1 KYTSIVTELSGK
13 KHYKTEGS
21 YEYYTYDNF
30 ESKSVARFAKDNG
43 ITEEEVYTNHAD
55 KIFRTTNAQSSVRQT
70 VIDETEHLENE
81 VVSLEYEPIKGKDQ
95 GNKIEILYKNPN
107 RNMFMFLS
115 DVVEFID
122 NKPYYYENIT
132 TLWDDIE
139 YNNLSKEG
147 NISFK
152 NGKKPEQLLKRII
165 EVATDEGDI
174 VLDFFMGSGTTQAVA
189 HKMNRQYIGIE
200 QMDYINS
207 ITVPR
212 LQDVIKGEKNGISKS
227 VNWQGG
233 GSFVYFELKEL
244 NEKFIKEISEVTETE
259 ELKSIYRELKDKGLL
274 IPSLE
279 THVLENEVEFN
290 ELSFE
295 QQKEVV
301 LLAIDKNKLY
311 VNASQLDDE
320 EINLSD
326 YEKELTLNFYGKE
339 SPDDTR
345 QGTLSI

>member
-1 KYTSIVTELSGK
+1 M
-13 KHYKTEGS
+13 
-21 YEYYTYDNF
+21 
-30 ESKSVARFAKDNG
+30 
-43 ITEEEVYTNHAD
+43 
-55 KIFRTTNAQSSVRQT
+55 
-70 VIDETEHLENE
+70 
-81 VVSLEYEPIKGKDQ
+81 PIKGKDQ

-115 DVVEFID
+115 DVVEFIE

-165 EVATDEGDI
+165 EVATNEGDI

-200 QMDYINS
+200 QMEYINS

-212 LQDVIKGEKNGISKS
+212 LQDVIKGEQNGVSKS

-244 NEKFIKEISEVTETE
+244 NDKFVKEIGKASETN
-259 ELKSIYRELKDKGLL
+259 ELKSIYKELKEKGLL

-279 THVLENEVEFN
+279 TRVLENKVDFN
-290 ELSFE
+290 DLTFE

-311 VNASQLDDE
+311 VNASQIDDK

-326 YEKELTLNFYGKE
+326 YEKELTMNFYGKD
-339 SPDDTR
+339 SSNDTR